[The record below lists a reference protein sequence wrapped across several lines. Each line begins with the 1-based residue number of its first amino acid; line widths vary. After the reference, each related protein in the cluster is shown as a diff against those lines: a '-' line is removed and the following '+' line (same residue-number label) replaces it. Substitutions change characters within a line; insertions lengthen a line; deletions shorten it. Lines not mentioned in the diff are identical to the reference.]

1 MSVTAVFTIG
11 LLITACIAL
20 LVVIYLKRPLHK
32 ILIDLC
38 GNVERAAFWT
48 AFSMVALTLSPLIL
62 AMTYTPEL
70 RAGSPLVLEL
80 AAQLKWGLVG
90 LLVAVVILGWVLSRF
105 IPRSSTAH
113 APQR

>member
-1 MSVTAVFTIG
+1 MSVTAVFTLG
-11 LLITACIAL
+11 LLITAGIAL
-20 LVVIYLKRPLHK
+20 LVVIYLKRPLQK
-32 ILIDLC
+32 VLIDLC

-62 AMTYTPEL
+62 AMTYTPEV

-105 IPRSSTAH
+105 IPRSQAAH
-113 APQR
+113 SPQR

>member
-1 MSVTAVFTIG
+1 MSVTAVFTLG
-11 LLITACIAL
+11 LLITASIAL
-20 LVVIYLKRPLHK
+20 VVVIYLRRPLHK

-62 AMTYTPEL
+62 AMTYTPEV
-70 RAGSPLVLEL
+70 RAGSPLVLEF

-90 LLVAVVILGWVLSRF
+90 LLLAIVILGWVLSRF
-105 IPRSSTAH
+105 IPRSPAVH
-113 APQR
+113 PPQR